1 MMDNAPVHR
10 IARRL
15 SYPAVQTAAAGVV
28 ETVRTAPSGVVV
40 TNEFAYAHLNA
51 RGNFVERI
59 PVKAAAALFW
69 NPEQESLFLLR
80 V

>member
-1 MMDNAPVHR
+1 MDNAPVHR

-15 SYPAVQTAAAGVV
+15 SYPAVQTVAAGVV

-40 TNEFAYAHLNA
+40 TSEFAYAHHNA
-51 RGNFVERI
+51 RESFAERI
-59 PVKAAAALFW
+59 PVEDAAALFW
-69 NPEQESLFLLR
+69 NPEQESPFLLR